1 MSIFDLWRRK
11 SGGAD
16 LEPAEILDPEIALLS
31 DVGCHRPVNQD
42 TGRVTLPADEARRR
56 ARGVLI
62 AVADGMGGQQGGEL
76 ASQWAIEVISRV
88 YYERNGDLTSDLV
101 HAFQEANRHIH
112 KNSIQDESLH
122 GMGTTCTAL
131 VLHNGQAH
139 SGHVGDSRLY
149 LVRGGE
155 IYLMTEDHSAV
166 MELVKQGVLTLE
178 EARHHTDR
186 NVINRAL
193 GTRSEVEVDTWNE
206 PLPLKPGDHF
216 LICSDGLY
224 ERVEDAEMKDAILSQ
239 PPPEACQ
246 ALIDLAKQR
255 GGYDNITV
263 AVARVEV
270 RGNGEKKIA
279 RETRE
284 VEVQA

>member
-1 MSIFDLWRRK
+1 MGIFDLGRT
-11 SGGAD
+11 GYQPVHD
-16 LEPAEILDPEIALLS
+16 FDTEIALLS

-42 TGRVTLPADEARRR
+42 SGRVTLPADDKRRR

-62 AVADGMGGQQGGEL
+62 AVADGMGGQQAGEL

-88 YYERNGDLTSDLV
+88 YYERNGDPASDLV
-101 HAFQEANRHIH
+101 EAFQQANRHIH
-112 KNSIQDESLH
+112 KNSAQDDSLR

-131 VLHNGQAH
+131 VVHNGQAYNA
-139 SGHVGDSRLY
+139 HVGDSRLY
-149 LVRGGE
+149 LLRAGE

-178 EARHHTDR
+178 DARHHADR

-193 GTRSEVEVDTWNE
+193 GTRPDVEVDTWNE
-206 PLPLKPGDHF
+206 PLPIKDGDYF

-224 ERVEDAEMKDAILSQ
+224 ERVEDAEMRDIILAKAPAES
-239 PPPEACQ
+239 CQ

-255 GGYDNITV
+255 GGYDNITA
-263 AVARVEV
+263 AVAKVQARGSGGDPKAIRV
-270 RGNGEKKIA
+270 
-279 RETRE
+279 TRE